1 MRREKGVKVWL
12 ARSGEFHTF
21 PPPGSVGRKYSIQ
34 GVNNMKA
41 KTIRNAVSLSVA
53 SALLLTMLG
62 GCQDNDRQTEQDT
75 SSSVSEAVADTG
87 RKDGERFED
96 VILLEG
102 DEETVQ
108 YEHVKNEEIGFELD
122 FEYESFHR
130 MSGSDYE
137 RFVSVYEDAKKP
149 EIYLEITYSSEKA
162 DNTVKKIK
170 ADLSKKYKTV
180 TVTSSELT
188 NAGQCR
194 CIDAS
199 AGKGGKAPKD
209 SVQTVTVIPAGDG
222 CIVAAAHYTIESAE
236 GFGRRFSYMVD
247 TLSVID

>member
-1 MRREKGVKVWL
+1 
-12 ARSGEFHTF
+12 
-21 PPPGSVGRKYSIQ
+21 
-34 GVNNMKA
+34 MKA

-130 MSGSDYE
+130 MSGSD
-137 RFVSVYEDAKKP
+137 
-149 EIYLEITYSSEKA
+149 
-162 DNTVKKIK
+162 
-170 ADLSKKYKTV
+170 
-180 TVTSSELT
+180 
-188 NAGQCR
+188 
-194 CIDAS
+194 
-199 AGKGGKAPKD
+199 
-209 SVQTVTVIPAGDG
+209 
-222 CIVAAAHYTIESAE
+222 
-236 GFGRRFSYMVD
+236 
-247 TLSVID
+247 